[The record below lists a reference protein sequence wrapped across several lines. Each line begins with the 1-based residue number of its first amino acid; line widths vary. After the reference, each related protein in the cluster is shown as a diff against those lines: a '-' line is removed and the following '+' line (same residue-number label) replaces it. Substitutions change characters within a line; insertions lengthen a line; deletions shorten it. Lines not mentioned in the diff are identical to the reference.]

1 MVRTK
6 KRQGGGVYRR
16 RELLKV
22 YTLKVGK
29 SLKRQQLKI
38 SLFVFFSRVS
48 GFKSFPALH
57 STWEQGLKSGGRSER
72 EREHHSVYSGHPD
85 MF

>member
-1 MVRTK
+1 
-6 KRQGGGVYRR
+6 
-16 RELLKV
+16 V
-22 YTLKVGK
+22 YTLKIGK

-38 SLFVFFSRVS
+38 TVFVFFS
-48 GFKSFPALH
+48 SFLALDM
-57 STWEQGLKSGGRSER
+57 EQGLKSGGRSER